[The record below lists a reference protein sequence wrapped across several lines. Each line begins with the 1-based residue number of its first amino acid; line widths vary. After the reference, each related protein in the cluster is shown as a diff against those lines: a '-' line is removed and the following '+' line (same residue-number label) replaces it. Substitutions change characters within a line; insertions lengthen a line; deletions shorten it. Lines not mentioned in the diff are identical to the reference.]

1 MFLMLFSCW
10 ALLLLW
16 RLEIH
21 IYVPPNYAVMVNQMY
36 TKQRFK
42 IQDKKSN
49 GQISV
54 GEFQL
59 N

>member
-21 IYVPPNYAVMVNQMY
+21 IYVPPNYAVMY